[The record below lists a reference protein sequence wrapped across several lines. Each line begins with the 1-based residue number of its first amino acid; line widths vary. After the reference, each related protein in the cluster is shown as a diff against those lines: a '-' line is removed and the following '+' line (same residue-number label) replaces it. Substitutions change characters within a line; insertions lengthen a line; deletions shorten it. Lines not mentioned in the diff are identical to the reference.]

1 MKPKVISRFLIL
13 IKIQRVEE
21 KNLIHPKGK
30 KAMQPKIPQAFLAI
44 RAEAARNK
52 GREGPKEETVA
63 ARPRN
68 LLKFTDS

>member
-13 IKIQRVEE
+13 IKIQRAEE

-30 KAMQPKIPQAFLAI
+30 KAMHPKIPQAFLAI
-44 RAEAARNK
+44 RAKATRNK
-52 GREGPKEETVA
+52 GREEPREEMAA

-68 LLKFTDS
+68 PRNS